1 MITPPKCK
9 GGAGNQDC
17 GWLLTEDILGG
28 GVDDTDN
35 NQRAG
40 YIQAQAEFQSNV
52 AVNGRITPF
61 TIILDNRYP
70 GRAAGWDNGYQ
81 IALQPPAAKSDR
93 PVTAILENLSS

>member
-1 MITPPKCK
+1 M
-9 GGAGNQDC
+9 
-17 GWLLTEDILGG
+17 GG

-93 PVTAILENLSS
+93 PVTANLENLSSYEKWFLSLDDRSCHLKTNHILS

>member
-1 MITPPKCK
+1 
-9 GGAGNQDC
+9 
-17 GWLLTEDILGG
+17 LGG

-93 PVTAILENLSS
+93 PVTANLENLSSYEKWFLSLDDRSCHLKTNHILS